1 MKISLELWKGVI
13 VAMLLLSACA
23 PSPETISTQTASA
36 WTKTPVVTWT
46 PLTTK
51 TNTPTPE
58 PTVSI
63 EALKENWRHAV
74 RTTVFAYQ
82 TNKMMLESCANGDL
96 FMGGVYETY
105 NFLWTVNNAQAKT
118 LGLEPAH
125 EQYSVQLFTISEY
138 TMRAIQQWADKKI
151 TLDDLETIARQNETG
166 LNMIWES
173 MVKDMYNDG
182 LNDAQI
188 QELMNDAY
196 EDFNES
202 LS

>member
-1 MKISLELWKGVI
+1 
-13 VAMLLLSACA
+13 
-23 PSPETISTQTASA
+23 
-36 WTKTPVVTWT
+36 
-46 PLTTK
+46 
-51 TNTPTPE
+51 
-58 PTVSI
+58 
-63 EALKENWRHAV
+63 
-74 RTTVFAYQ
+74 
-82 TNKMMLESCANGDL
+82 
-96 FMGGVYETY
+96 MGGVYETY

-118 LGLEPAH
+118 LGLEPTH